1 MKGDYLVF
9 RFIKK
14 FIQSNGYAPTVREIS
29 EGVWMSISV
38 VHKYTRQLRD
48 KGIITYIDKS
58 ARTIKIL
65 EDYHE

>member
-14 FIQSNGYAPTVREIS
+14 FIQSNGYAPTAREIS
-29 EGVWMSISV
+29 EGVGLSTSV
-38 VHKYTRQLRD
+38 VNKYTRQLRD

-58 ARTIKIL
+58 ARTIRIL
-65 EDYHE
+65 EEYHE

>member
-1 MKGDYLVF
+1 MKSDYLVF

-14 FIQSNGYAPTVREIS
+14 FIANNGYAPTVREIS
-29 EGVWMSISV
+29 EGVGLSTSV